1 MRSSKPPTGNA
12 PPAIQFVGEV
22 LITSHVGTWRHAD
35 GAEHPGEADRYMIDH
50 ELAQTQ
56 ARQPEAIFQFMRFII
71 GKGRSKTT
79 QIYK

>member
-56 ARQPEAIFQFMRFII
+56 ARQPEAILQFIDFMIS
-71 GKGRSKTT
+71 KGRSKTT